1 MKFLKNSL
9 FSLIFQISTLF
20 GQFLS
25 TSGMDIVDPS
35 GNPFILKGMGLGGW
49 LVPEGYMLLTGGS
62 PTDIRNKF
70 IDLIG
75 EDSTA
80 AIMKRY
86 EENYVGEKDIEQLA
100 KWGFNSVRVPFHY
113 KSISPNFGEYDP
125 KGFATLDSVI
135 KWCSKHEIY
144 AILDMHVAPGS
155 QSGDAN
161 ADSDG
166 EARLW
171 TSKLNQDW
179 SVDIWGEIA
188 RRYQS
193 EIWVGG
199 YDLLNEP
206 VHSNGRQ
213 VRELQKI
220 MAEKIREFD
229 KNHILFVN
237 GNYWSRAF
245 EDLVP
250 KFDDNMVW
258 AFHYYSW
265 MVNTSVSKNTIQYL
279 IDLRKNTNTPLW
291 LGECGEN
298 SNEWF
303 VQLRTLIEN
312 NNIGWAWWNYK
323 KIGTINAPV
332 SSPTDPI
339 YQEILNYWGGSGSK
353 PNFDRSLLGLSN
365 MVENLKFENCELKE
379 DVVASLLSK
388 DFQVKNLPFK
398 SHFIPGVIQLADYDL
413 GSLGVAYYDRDYI
426 DDRSDGGSFKAW
438 NKGYQYRNDGVD
450 IEKNSDQY
458 YISHTE
464 NGEFLRYTINIIKS
478 DLYDFSITSSS
489 ASIESEIT
497 VKLGNESIFQKVT
510 LPATGQYGIWK
521 DHAIGQLSL
530 KKGVSTLTLIINRG
544 GANIRSFQ
552 ITSQSSRDGDVILS
566 HKLYPNPVSETINFQ
581 FEALTSKKV
590 SFDIYNILGQ
600 QVWSGSYISQSGF
613 NNFTIQPMGNG
624 RKYLPSGLYFLIAN
638 DGQKILKEKFI
649 MLNKD

>member
-1 MKFLKNSL
+1 MKFLKTSSL
-9 FSLIFQISTLF
+9 FLTISLSSLSS
-20 GQFLS
+20 QFLS
-25 TSGMDIVDPS
+25 TSGMDVVDPD
-35 GNPFILKGMGLGGW
+35 GNTFILKGMGLGGW

-70 IDLIG
+70 IDLVG
-75 EDSTA
+75 EDSTN

-113 KSISPNFGEYDP
+113 RSLSPSFGQYDQ
-125 KGFATLDSVI
+125 KGFAMLDSVI
-135 KWCSKHEIY
+135 KWCSQHEIY

-171 TSKLNQDW
+171 SSILNQDW
-179 SVDIWGEIA
+179 SVEIWGEIA
-188 RRYQS
+188 RRYNS
-193 EIWVGG
+193 DIWVGG

-206 VHSNGRQ
+206 VHYNGRQ
-213 VRELQKI
+213 VRELQKR
-220 MAEKIREFD
+220 MSERIREFD

-265 MVNTSVSKNTIQYL
+265 MVNAPVSKNTIQYL

-291 LGECGEN
+291 LGETGEN

-303 VQLRTLIEN
+303 VQLRTLIEQ

-332 SSPTDPI
+332 SSPTDPV

-353 PNFDRSLLGLSN
+353 PNFDRSLLGLNN
-365 MVENLKFENCELKE
+365 MVENLKFENCDLRK

-388 DFQVKNLPFK
+388 DFQAKGIPYK
-398 SHFIPGVIQLADYDL
+398 SYSIPGKVEFVDYDL
-413 GSLGVAYYDRDYI
+413 GSLGVAYYDRDFI
-426 DDRSDGGSFKAW
+426 DDRSDGGSYKAW
-438 NKGYQYRNDGVD
+438 NKGYRYRNDGVD
-450 IEKNSDQY
+450 IEMGGDGFY
-458 YISHTE
+458 VSHTE
-464 NGEFLRYTINIIKS
+464 SGEFLKYTVNVIKS
-478 DLYDFSITSSS
+478 DRYDVLVTTSSS
-489 ASIESEIT
+489 SIEAELSLQVQNNRVLDRIS
-497 VKLGNESIFQKVT
+497 V
-510 LPATGQYGIWK
+510 PATGQYGIWK
-521 DHAIGQLSL
+521 EHNIGQIDLE
-530 KKGVSTLTLIINRG
+530 KGTATLTFIINKG
-544 GANIRSFQ
+544 GANLKSFNL
-552 ITSQSSRDGDVILS
+552 SSNSSRNGEVILS
-566 HKLYPNPVSETINFQ
+566 HKIYPNPVNDYINFQ
-581 FEALTSKKV
+581 FESLLSKQV
-590 SFDIYNILGQ
+590 SVSIFNLIGQ
-600 QVWSGSYISQSGF
+600 QVWNNDFSVKAGDNAIKF
-613 NNFTIQPMGNG
+613 NLIESKEHNFSNG
-624 RKYLPSGLYFLIAN
+624 IYFVVIE
-638 DGQKILKEKFI
+638 DGKKSIKEKFTFI
-649 MLNKD
+649 R